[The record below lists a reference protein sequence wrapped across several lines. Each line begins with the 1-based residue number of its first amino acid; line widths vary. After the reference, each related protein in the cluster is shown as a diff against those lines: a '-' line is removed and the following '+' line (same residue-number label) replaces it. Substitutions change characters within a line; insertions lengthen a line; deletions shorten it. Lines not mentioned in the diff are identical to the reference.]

1 MLSTTINELESQ
13 SKKRDILLLLRNG
26 KLQVISDVLDLKT
39 GDNKSLRDIVKEL
52 KDGISFLSNAF
63 QSQQNETLKL
73 KEAIKVVTRA
83 LELANAK
90 IEQLK
95 AEVL

>member
-13 SKKRDILLLLRNG
+13 SKKRDILLLLKNG

-39 GDNKSLRDIVKEL
+39 DDNKSLRDLIKEL
-52 KDGISFLSNAF
+52 KDGISSLSSAF

-73 KEAIKVVTRA
+73 KETIKALTRA
-83 LELANAK
+83 LEYANAK

-95 AEVL
+95 SEVL